1 MQGRECVWKP
11 LKADASAKYDEVVEI
26 DLSALEPL
34 IARPHSPDN
43 VCKVSEIKGIKIHQ
57 VCIGSCT
64 NSSYHDLMVA
74 AAMLKGR
81 KVHPEVSLTISPGS
95 RQVLEMISKNGALAD
110 MIIAGA
116 HY

>member
-1 MQGRECVWKP
+1 MI
-11 LKADASAKYDEVVEI
+11 AK
-26 DLSALEPL
+26 
-34 IARPHSPDN
+34 PHSPDN
-43 VCKVSEIKGIKIHQ
+43 VCKVSEIKGIKVHQ

-110 MIIAGA
+110 MVAAGA
-116 HY
+116 RIIEVACGTLYRNGTSPTFRRRFREVI